1 MFPLPV
7 TNWTVVHAA
16 LLISI
21 VLVYRRLFVR
31 RKSPLDP
38 LPYPDEEPEWIWGH
52 EKRVY
57 DSPPGQAY
65 LRWMKSV
72 GHTYRICAALGAPD
86 VLVLGDTLAISYIL
100 QEKIYDYRLK
110 PLKTWKAKYF
120 KQCLRLVLIVLD
132 DLSQAVEDSDG
143 EMGVNILSW
152 TNRMTL
158 NAIGRVRDSQAFLYD
173 FESGKSREAQLILDT
188 RRRSLTGIARYA
200 SFLTLMMLRRF
211 PALNSL
217 PVPALQA
224 QSLVTATI
232 KSVVAKEII
241 ARSSSASDL
250 RTRGK
255 DLLSRLLV
263 AHDEQH
269 LSVEEMYE
277 HISTFLVSGQ
287 ETTSQTVAFSI
298 YELSRHPEI
307 QQRLREELDTSYPSS
322 TGMSQSQ
329 QSYLHAVL
337 KETLRMYPA
346 LLYMER
352 VATKSDRI
360 PLQTHISHGKDQP
373 LQDIHVEKGQTVIIP
388 IISLHRSDAIWG
400 DGNVFRPERWL
411 GTLPDEALRLPGW
424 SNLLSFS
431 DGPRSCPGMRMA
443 HIGLSG
449 QEISHRKQELRD
461 SSQDFIQFAALGD
474 R

>member
-1 MFPLPV
+1 MHDL
-7 TNWTVVHAA
+7 HKDGDL
-16 LLISI
+16 LLIRCPI
-21 VLVYRRLFVR
+21 QIIQ
-31 RKSPLDP
+31 
-38 LPYPDEEPEWIWGH
+38 EEPEWIWGH

-72 GHTYRICAALGAPD
+72 GHTYRIRAALGAPD
-86 VLVLGDTLAISYIL
+86 VLVLGDPLAISYIL
-100 QEKIYDYRLK
+100 QEKIYDYRRK

-120 KQCLRLVLIVLD
+120 KRRLRLVSIVYGYLTIVNVLDQVLD

-143 EMGVNILSW
+143 EIGVNILSW

-158 NAIGRVRDSQAFLYD
+158 NSIGRVAFLYD
-173 FESGKSREAQLILDT
+173 FEAGKSREAQLILDT
-188 RRRSLTGIARYA
+188 RRKSLTGIARYA

-224 QSLVTATI
+224 QSLVTTTI

-241 ARSSSASDL
+241 ARGSSTSDL

-269 LSVEEMYE
+269 LSVEELHE

-298 YELSRHPEI
+298 FELSRHPEI

-322 TGMSQSQ
+322 TGTPQSQ
-329 QSYLHAVL
+329 LPYLDAVL

-346 LLYMER
+346 LPYMER

-360 PLQTHISHGKDQP
+360 PLQTPISHGGDQA
-373 LQDIHVEKGQTVIIP
+373 LRDIRVEKGQTVIIP

-400 DGNVFRPERWL
+400 DGSVFRPERWL
-411 GTLPDEALRLPGW
+411 EALPHEAQRLPGW
-424 SNLLSFS
+424 SNLLAFS
-431 DGPRSCPGMRMA
+431 DGPRACPGMRMA
-443 HIGLSG
+443 VLSDIWVK
-449 QEISHRKQELRD
+449 ESNNSEVVLRISSSLQPWVIDD
-461 SSQDFIQFAALGD
+461 SDQGPQVPVTLHM